1 MRLRPRF
8 AALLTALLACLPFAS
23 GQNQSSRSQLS
34 FLRAYQMLGLSRAVT
49 YAVTLLAVLATLT
62 ITGVSQN
69 ARISHARPAVTTV
82 SPDAPVTTYA
92 GNGYDGY
99 AGDGGPAIQAELEL
113 GDYFSGPYG
122 DMAFDSAG
130 NLYFADGLEDGRIR
144 MVDAGT
150 GIITTVAGGGT
161 ACTGFCGDG
170 GPATLAHFGPLY
182 SVTVDSSGNLYIAA
196 DSMILRVDASTGIL
210 TVVAGSYTCSTGL
223 LGPSCRGNNGYTG
236 DGGPATSATFYG
248 IAGVV
253 VDKAGNL
260 YVTDQ
265 TYYSSN
271 TVVREV
277 AANTG
282 IVTTIAGR
290 GAGCAGQTDTVG
302 DGCPS
307 ADATLQYATS
317 LALDAGGNLYI
328 SDTSLNEGG
337 DRIRRIDHS
346 TGIISTAF
354 AGGNAICSGA
364 TDNLG
369 DGCPTTEAILSPA
382 GIALDSSEDIYI
394 GEPGQCRVR
403 EVDTSGIIHLVAG
416 VNNGSVGSC
425 GYSGL
430 TSSTAKF
437 ARAGSLTFDASGNMY
452 VADDE
457 NYVIRKVGFG
467 STSTQIETTTALTSS
482 ANPQG
487 KGANVTFTADVKPS
501 SGTEIPT
508 GTVTF
513 TVDGAVAAAATLDST
528 GHASYATSTLI
539 PNIHT
544 IQVGYGGDAHNAAS
558 ISDVLSETIL
568 LESVA
573 ATPSFSPAAGTY
585 TSAQT
590 VTISDA
596 TSGATIYYTTNG
608 STPTT
613 SSTKYTGAITVSARE
628 TISAIA
634 VASGFLNSSV
644 ATATYTINLPAATP
658 VFSPAVGTYTSA
670 QRVTITDSTTGA
682 AIYYTVNG
690 TMPTTSS
697 MKYTGAITVSATE
710 TIEAIAVAAG
720 YANSAVASAKYTIV
734 PSTTA
739 ELQFIPSTP
748 CRIADTRNAA
758 GAFGGPEL
766 AAAATRTFNVPQS
779 SCGIPATAV
788 AYSLNV
794 TVVPIASLGYLTI
807 WPAGLNQPTV
817 STLNSDGRVKA
828 NATIT
833 PAGTNGGVSVYASD
847 ATQFILDIDGYFVPA
862 GTNTSGLEFFPLTP
876 CRIADTRNTTG
887 ALGGPSLTG
896 GVGRAFP
903 VQSSPCGIPS
913 TAKAYSLNITA
924 VPHGSLGYLTTWPTG
939 QSQPVVSTLNATTG
953 VVTANAAI
961 VPAGTGGDISI
972 VVSDTADVLLDVN
985 GYFAPPA
992 TGGLSLYTVTP
1003 CRVIDTRNGAGA
1015 FDGTLAVPV
1024 HGSTCA
1030 PPVTAQ
1036 AYVLNA
1042 TVVPTAS
1049 LSYLTLWAAGGAQ
1062 PIVSTLNATDGA
1074 VTSNMAIVPT
1084 TNGAIDAFATDSTNL
1099 LLDLSSYF
1107 AP

>member
-1 MRLRPRF
+1 MRLSSRF
-8 AALLTALLACLPFAS
+8 SNLLAALLLACLPLAF
-23 GQNQSSRSQLS
+23 GQETSSR
-34 FLRAYQMLGLSRAVT
+34 
-49 YAVTLLAVLATLT
+49 
-62 ITGVSQN
+62 
-69 ARISHARPAVTTV
+69 ARPAVTTV
-82 SPDAPVTTYA
+82 FPDAPVTTYA
-92 GNGYDGY
+92 GNGFEGST
-99 AGDGGPAIQAELEL
+99 GDGDPAIQAELEL
-113 GDYFSGPYG
+113 GDYLSGPYG
-122 DMAFDSAG
+122 DMAFDSKG
-130 NLYFADGLEDGRIR
+130 NLYFADGLENGRIR
-144 MVDAGT
+144 KVDAST

-170 GPATLAHFGPLY
+170 GPATEANVGYLT
-182 SVTVDSSGNLYIAA
+182 SVTTDSSGNLYIAA
-196 DSMILRVDASTGIL
+196 SSMILRVDASTGIL
-210 TVVAGSYTCSTGL
+210 TVVAGSYTCGSGI
-223 LGPSCRGNNGYTG
+223 LGPSCSGNKGYSG
-236 DGGPATSATFYG
+236 DGGPATSAQLDNVTG
-248 IAGVV
+248 TVV
-253 VDKAGNL
+253 IDKAGNL
-260 YVTDQ
+260 YIVDQ
-265 TYYSSN
+265 TTTSA
-271 TVVREV
+271 TVLRKV

-282 IVTTIAGR
+282 IITTIAGR
-290 GAGCAGQTDTVG
+290 GPGCAAQTDSYG
-302 DGCPS
+302 DGCPA
-307 ADATLQYATS
+307 ADATLPGAS
-317 LALDAGGNLYI
+317 SIALDASQNLYI
-328 SDTSLNEGG
+328 SEYGNDA
-337 DRIRRIDHS
+337 IRRIDAS
-346 TGIISTAF
+346 TGIISTVF
-354 AGGNAICSGA
+354 AGGNGICSGA
-364 TDNLG
+364 SDTLG
-369 DGCPTTEAILSPA
+369 DGCPTTQAILSPA
-382 GIALDSSEDIYI
+382 GIALDSSGNLYI

-416 VNNGSVGSC
+416 VNGGSANSC

-430 TSSTAKF
+430 TASAAKF

-467 STSTQIETTTALTSS
+467 STPTQIETTTALTSS

-487 KGANVTFTADVKPS
+487 KGANVTFTTDVKPS

-568 LESVA
+568 PESVA

-613 SSTKYTGAITVSARE
+613 SSTKYTGAITVSATE

-644 ATATYTINLPAATP
+644 ATANYTIDLPAAATP

-670 QRVTITDSTTGA
+670 QSVTITDSTTGA

-779 SCGIPATAV
+779 ACGIPSTAV

-794 TVVPIASLGYLTI
+794 TVVPNAGLGYLTM
-807 WPAGLNQPTV
+807 WPAGEAQPTV

-847 ATQFILDIDGYFVPA
+847 PTQFILDIDGYFVPA
-862 GTNTSGLEFFPLTP
+862 GTSASGLEFYPLIP
-876 CRIADTRNTTG
+876 CRIADTRNPT
-887 ALGGPSLTG
+887 APLGGPSLTG
-896 GVGRAFP
+896 GTGRAFP
-903 VQSSPCGIPS
+903 VQSSACGIPS

-924 VPHGSLGYLTTWPTG
+924 VPHAGLGYLTTWPTG
-939 QSQPVVSTLNATTG
+939 QSQPVVSTLNSSTG
-953 VVTANAAI
+953 AVTANAAI

-972 VVSDTADVLLDVN
+972 FVSDTSDVLLDVN

-992 TGGLSLYTVTP
+992 TGGLSLYTVNP
-1003 CRVIDTRNGAGA
+1003 CRALDTRNGAGA
-1015 FDGTLAVPV
+1015 FDGTLLVPI
-1024 HGSTCA
+1024 HASSCA
-1030 PPVTAQ
+1030 PPTTAQ

-1049 LSYLTLWAAGGAQ
+1049 LSYLTLWAAGAPQ
-1062 PIVSTLNATDGA
+1062 PDVSTLNASDGA

-1084 TNGAIDAFATDSTNL
+1084 ANGSIDAFATDSTQL

>member
-1 MRLRPRF
+1 MRLSSRF
-8 AALLTALLACLPFAS
+8 ATLLAALLLACLPFAF
-23 GQNQSSRSQLS
+23 GQDASSR
-34 FLRAYQMLGLSRAVT
+34 
-49 YAVTLLAVLATLT
+49 
-62 ITGVSQN
+62 
-69 ARISHARPAVTTV
+69 ARPAITKV

-92 GNGYDGY
+92 GNGYEGY
-99 AGDGGPAIQAELEL
+99 SGDGGPAIQAELEL

-130 NLYFADGLEDGRIR
+130 NLYFADGSEDGRIR
-144 MVDAGT
+144 MVAAGT
-150 GIITTVAGGGT
+150 GLITTVAGGGGL
-161 ACTGFCGDG
+161 CTGFCGDG
-170 GPATLAHFGPLY
+170 GPATLASLGYLT
-182 SVTVDSSGNLYIAA
+182 SVTTDPSGNLYIAA
-196 DSMILRVDASTGIL
+196 SSMILRVDASTGTL
-210 TVVAGSYTCSTGL
+210 TVVAGSYSCSTGL
-223 LGPSCRGNNGYTG
+223 FGSSCSGSKGYTG
-236 DGGPATSATFYG
+236 DGGPATSAQLDNVTG
-248 IAGVV
+248 TVV
-253 VDKAGNL
+253 IDKAGNL
-260 YVTDQ
+260 YIVDQ
-265 TYYSSN
+265 TNTSSN
-271 TVVREV
+271 VIRKV

-282 IVTTIAGR
+282 IITTIAGR
-290 GAGCAGQTDTVG
+290 GAGCTAETDSYG
-302 DGCPS
+302 DGCPA
-307 ADATLQYATS
+307 ADATLLGAGS
-317 LALDAGGNLYI
+317 IAFDASENLYI
-328 SDTSLNEGG
+328 SDYGHSA
-337 DRIRRIDHS
+337 IRRIAAS

-382 GIALDSSEDIYI
+382 GIALDSSGDIFI

-430 TSSTAKF
+430 TSSKAKF
-437 ARAGSLTFDASGNMY
+437 ARAGSLSFDAIGNLY

-487 KGANVTFTADVKPS
+487 KGANVTFTADVEPS
-501 SGTEIPT
+501 SGTEIPA

-585 TSAQT
+585 SSAQT

-596 TSGATIYYTTNG
+596 TSGAAIYYTTNG

-613 SSTKYTGAITVSARE
+613 SSTKYTGAITVSATE

-644 ATATYTINLPAATP
+644 ATATYRINLPAAATP

-670 QRVTITDSTTGA
+670 QSVTITDSTTGA

-779 SCGIPATAV
+779 ACGIPSTAV

-794 TVVPIASLGYLTI
+794 TVVPTASLGYLTL

-847 ATQFILDIDGYFVPA
+847 TTQFILDIDGYFVPA
-862 GTNTSGLEFFPLTP
+862 GTSASGLEFYPLTP
-876 CRIADTRNTTG
+876 CRIADTRNATS

-903 VQSSPCGIPS
+903 VQSSSCGIPS

-924 VPHGSLGYLTTWPTG
+924 VPHGSLGYLATWPTG
-939 QSQPVVSTLNATTG
+939 QSQPVVSTLNSSTG
-953 VVTANAAI
+953 VVAANAAI

-972 VVSDTADVLLDVN
+972 FVSDTADVILDVN

-1003 CRVIDTRNGAGA
+1003 CRALDTRNGAGA
-1015 FDGTLAVPV
+1015 FDGTLLVPI
-1024 HGSTCA
+1024 HASTCA
-1030 PPVTAQ
+1030 PPATAQ

-1042 TVVPTAS
+1042 TVIPTVS
-1049 LSYLTLWAAGGAQ
+1049 LNYLTLWPAGGSQ
-1062 PIVSTLNATDGA
+1062 PNVSTLNASDGA

-1084 TNGAIDAFATDSTNL
+1084 TNGSIDAFATDSTQL
-1099 LLDLSSYF
+1099 ILDLSSYF